1 MTLSLAALWFLHFR
15 AVTVGNKSCMGE
27 RKAAAALSEMT
38 ESIQSELKEHK
49 VSKEGVKYLIL
60 NLEKMSA

>member
-1 MTLSLAALWFLHFR
+1 MAAPWFLGFQ
-15 AVTVGNKSCMGE
+15 AVTVGNKNCMGE
-27 RKAAAALSEMT
+27 RKAAALSEMT

>member
-1 MTLSLAALWFLHFR
+1 
-15 AVTVGNKSCMGE
+15 MGE

>member
-1 MTLSLAALWFLHFR
+1 MAAPWFLHFQ
-15 AVTVGNKSCMGE
+15 ADTVGNKSCMGD
-27 RKAAAALSEMT
+27 RKAAVLSEMT
-38 ESIQSELKEHK
+38 ESIQSKLKERK

>member
-1 MTLSLAALWFLHFR
+1 MR
-15 AVTVGNKSCMGE
+15 E
-27 RKAAAALSEMT
+27 RKAAVLSEMT
-38 ESIQSELKEHK
+38 ESIQSKLKEHK